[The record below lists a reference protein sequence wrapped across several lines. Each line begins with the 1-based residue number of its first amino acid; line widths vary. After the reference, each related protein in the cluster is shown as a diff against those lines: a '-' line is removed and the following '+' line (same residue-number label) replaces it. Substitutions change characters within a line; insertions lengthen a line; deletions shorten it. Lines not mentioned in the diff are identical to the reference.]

1 MAAIILHQL
10 KPMEN
15 IEVASII
22 SIEYSGIYYS
32 FCFKNKEGDI
42 NQRRVVATNFIKE
55 QVLKYGLKIEKR

>member
-22 SIEYSGIYYS
+22 RVEASEIYYNII
-32 FCFKNKEGDI
+32 FTTKEGKI

-55 QVLKYGLKIEKR
+55 QILRYKIKITNK

>member
-32 FCFKNKEGDI
+32 FCFTTKEGYI

-55 QVLKYGLKIEKR
+55 QLIKYGLKIDRK